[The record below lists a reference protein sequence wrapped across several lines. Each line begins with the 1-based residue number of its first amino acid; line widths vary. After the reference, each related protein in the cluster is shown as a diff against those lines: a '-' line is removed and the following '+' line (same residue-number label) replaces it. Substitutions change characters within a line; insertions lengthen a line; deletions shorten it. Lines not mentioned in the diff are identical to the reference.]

1 MNDVTIIDRF
11 LDTFS
16 RYIDSGFGLLQGEVA
31 FLTATL
37 IVIDMTIAGLYWAMS
52 HATGQGD
59 DVIAKLLRKVLCVGA
74 FAYII
79 GNFNWLASIVFRS
92 FAGLGITATGSAI
105 TMENFLQ
112 PGRLAKTG
120 IDAAAPILE
129 QIGDMAG
136 FPEVFVNIDPIVVLF
151 IAWLVVILCFFV
163 LAVQLFITLI
173 EFKLTTLAGFVLI
186 PFALWNKTS
195 FLAEKVLGN
204 VVSSGIK
211 VLVLA
216 VIVGIGSGLFA
227 EFEVHPDEPSIDHA
241 LVVMLASLALL
252 ALGIFGPG
260 IATGLVSG
268 APQLGAGAMAGAAVG
283 AVGTGVAIG
292 AAVTGV
298 GGAVMAGARMAPAAA
313 KLAGA
318 GARAAT
324 SAAGSAR
331 SAFRPV
337 PLRPAAV
344 PRARRLASAMSP
356 RLAHKPQAAASP
368 LVLPLLGRRWP
379 TPSALAGT
387 AQKPAATVLAPAR
400 PQTAPQA
407 RRSNSN
413 RPGPSGCT
421 AASRLPM
428 PRPLPPTRC
437 AAATAAAPG
446 KARACG
452 IPIPNLQGE
461 HPCDSNDR
469 RCATPIRRSLPPR
482 IKPPPGVGRPYR
494 LRPRAGEELAPD
506 GLRLPSARAV
516 DGRRPGVAL
525 GAVHRDALCHR
536 GRSSRAGAR
545 RGRGRHAVPA
555 RRRADRA
562 PPGAL
567 RDAGSLAVHR
577 PHRGAAELA
586 RCLRLHHRQGRGG
599 AQRLRPHQ

>member
-52 HATGQGD
+52 HATGQGE
-59 DVIAKLLRKVLCVGA
+59 DVIAKLLRKVLYVGA

-79 GNFNWLASIVFRS
+79 GNFNWLSGIVFRS

-120 IDAAAPILE
+120 IDAAAPILD

-136 FPEVFVNIDPIVVLF
+136 FPEVFVNLDPIVVLF

-227 EFEVHPDEPSIDHA
+227 EFQVHPAEPSIDHA

-268 APQLGAGAMAGAAVG
+268 APQLGAGAMAGAAAG

-292 AAVTGV
+292 AAATGV

-313 KLAGA
+313 KLAGSAKSAFQA
-318 GARAAT
+318 GSAAAGGGTKGAAAGLGNVAKTGAQAAGRRAASGA
-324 SAAGSAR
+324 SAAGQKMADS
-331 SAFRPV
+331 FRAGWNGADAG
-337 PLRPAAV
+337 AAG
-344 PRARRLASAMSP
+344 SS
-356 RLAHKPQAAASP
+356 QAAAGEGADSAASAP
-368 LVLPLLGRRWP
+368 KQEQPAWAKRMHRRQQI
-379 TPSALAGT
+379 TH
-387 AQKPAATVLAPAR
+387 AAT
-400 PQTAPQA
+400 TAAHTLRGGDGGGSGQ
-407 RRSNSN
+407 
-413 RPGPSGCT
+413 GPS
-421 AASRLPM
+421 
-428 PRPLPPTRC
+428 
-437 AAATAAAPG
+437 
-446 KARACG
+446 
-452 IPIPNLQGE
+452 
-461 HPCDSNDR
+461 
-469 RCATPIRRSLPPR
+469 
-482 IKPPPGVGRPYR
+482 
-494 LRPRAGEELAPD
+494 
-506 GLRLPSARAV
+506 
-516 DGRRPGVAL
+516 
-525 GAVHRDALCHR
+525 
-536 GRSSRAGAR
+536 
-545 RGRGRHAVPA
+545 
-555 RRRADRA
+555 
-562 PPGAL
+562 L
-567 RDAGSLAVHR
+567 RDSDT
-577 PHRGAAELA
+577 
-586 RCLRLHHRQGRGG
+586 
-599 AQRLRPHQ
+599 

>member
-37 IVIDMTIAGLYWAMS
+37 IAIDMTIAGLYWAMS
-52 HATGQGD
+52 HATGQGE
-59 DVIAKLLRKVLCVGA
+59 DVIAKLLRKVLYVGA

-79 GNFNWLASIVFRS
+79 GNFNWLSGIVFRS

-120 IDAAAPILE
+120 IDAAAPILD

-136 FPEVFVNIDPIVVLF
+136 FPEVFANLDPIVVLF

-227 EFEVHPDEPSIDHA
+227 EFQVHPDEPSIDHA

-292 AAVTGV
+292 AAATGV

-313 KLAGA
+313 KLAGS

-324 SAAGSAR
+324 SAASSAKSAFQAGSAAAGGGAKGAAAGLGNVAKTGAQAAGR
-331 SAFRPV
+331 RAASGVSAAGQKVAGSFR
-337 PLRPAAV
+337 AGWNGAD
-344 PRARRLASAMSP
+344 AGTAGSS
-356 RLAHKPQAAASP
+356 QAAAGEGADSDASAP
-368 LVLPLLGRRWP
+368 KQEQPAWAKRMHRRQQI
-379 TPSALAGT
+379 TH
-387 AQKPAATVLAPAR
+387 AAT
-400 PQTAPQA
+400 TAAHTLRGGDGGGSGQ
-407 RRSNSN
+407 
-413 RPGPSGCT
+413 GPS
-421 AASRLPM
+421 
-428 PRPLPPTRC
+428 
-437 AAATAAAPG
+437 
-446 KARACG
+446 
-452 IPIPNLQGE
+452 
-461 HPCDSNDR
+461 
-469 RCATPIRRSLPPR
+469 
-482 IKPPPGVGRPYR
+482 
-494 LRPRAGEELAPD
+494 
-506 GLRLPSARAV
+506 
-516 DGRRPGVAL
+516 
-525 GAVHRDALCHR
+525 
-536 GRSSRAGAR
+536 
-545 RGRGRHAVPA
+545 
-555 RRRADRA
+555 
-562 PPGAL
+562 L
-567 RDAGSLAVHR
+567 RDSDS
-577 PHRGAAELA
+577 
-586 RCLRLHHRQGRGG
+586 
-599 AQRLRPHQ
+599 